1 MARLQREGLGNIGRR
16 MASVAVR
23 LVAALLLALLPAAA
37 QGQSADGA
45 GGAGANGAVGAGASR
60 PVVPVYRRADRVAVI
75 PIRGPIDNVM
85 ELSVK
90 RRIKQ
95 AEASGAQAMVIEVDS
110 PGGEVGAVLEIS
122 NAIKGSTITNT
133 VAWVHDDAYS
143 GGAIAALACRELVTS
158 SPASMG
164 DAFPVTISP
173 QGVRGLTQDQR
184 QKILPPLLS
193 DVADSARRNGHDEY
207 LVQAMVVDGIELWA
221 VRDTKT
227 SQMVCIN
234 EAEFRLLFDGEPPR
248 GKPLLTGVP
257 RGRAGPG
264 TGGAASDPSASGESG
279 PPDSESAT
287 PDGATADGTGPDADG
302 PDGAGSGGAGP
313 DGGAA
318 PKPAPASGGSL
329 LAEATPEAQ
338 RFKPAA
344 DSLSDV
350 AAAVTDGLAVESQRP
365 VITAADRGRYVDPVY
380 MCDGT
385 GPVVL
390 RDPELRLVQMSRG
403 IVQNDEELRAYFDAT
418 DVRRTEMNWSEQMV
432 RFLLNPL
439 VRGVLIVLLVL
450 GVFLEM
456 LSPGAVVPAT
466 VALAAVALLLG
477 PPMLIGL
484 AGWWEILAIVLGIV
498 LLAAEA
504 FVIPGFGLAGVAGL
518 VLLFAGLVGT
528 FIPDG
533 SGGLFGTAAGR
544 SGALFGVV
552 TVLLAMFT
560 SGIAMWLIAK
570 NFGTL
575 PILRRMV
582 LAQGGS
588 AGQEAASALGEVAGS
603 EEASVLTAAFA
614 PEDALSRALGQRGTA
629 ISALRP
635 SGRVALES
643 GEVHDAISSR
653 GVIDAGRGVRVVGRE
668 GFSVVV
674 EPAPAG
680 HGPARANAEGERA

>member
-1 MARLQREGLGNIGRR
+1 MARLQRDGLGSVGRR

-45 GGAGANGAVGAGASR
+45 VGGGANGAGGAGASR

-95 AEASGAQAMVIEVDS
+95 AEESGAQAIVIEVDS

-264 TGGAASDPSASGESG
+264 TGSAASDPSASGDSG
-279 PPDSESAT
+279 PPDSASAT
-287 PDGATADGTGPDADG
+287 PDGATQDGAG
-302 PDGAGSGGAGP
+302 PDGAGPGAAS
-313 DGGAA
+313 DGGVA
-318 PKPAPASGGSL
+318 PIPAPASGGSL
-329 LAEATPEAQ
+329 RAEATPEAQ

-484 AGWWEILAIVLGIV
+484 AGWWEILAIVLGV
-498 LLAAEA
+498 ALLAAEA

-560 SGIAMWLIAK
+560 AGIGMWLIAK

-643 GEVHDAISSR
+643 GEVYDAISSR
-653 GVIDAGRGVRVVGRE
+653 GVIDAGRGVRVVGRD

-680 HGPARANAEGERA
+680 RGPARAAAEGERA